1 MHAAGEADAAPCR
14 DGAELFDCDGV
25 PGRVAAGRGDRHA
38 FPPPVTGADGVPLG
52 RHPNYRLDVFLERLD
67 RHAAEPGWA
76 AVIAYEET
84 GEPIG
89 YRRAPDPPRR

>member
-1 MHAAGEADAAPCR
+1 MTTNPTSALHQYTALDPVRQAIGDAYVQVRADLL
-14 DGAELFDCDGV
+14 D
-25 PGRVAAGRGDRHA
+25 
-38 FPPPVTGADGVPLG
+38 
-52 RHPNYRLDVFLERLD
+52 HPNYRLDVFLERLD

-89 YRRAPDPPRR
+89 SPKETPSAPVTGGGSA